1 MDPYVATLAA
11 LVVALVGQSLAAG
24 WCAEM
29 ASRRGQLRGE
39 RTVWIAFAVAA
50 LLAALHHGYTLEL
63 ALRTSLFDLRQAIL
77 GALSSTLFAAA
88 AWGLSR
94 RSP

>member
-11 LVVALVGQSLAAG
+11 LVTALVSQALAAG

-29 ASRRGQLRGE
+29 ASRRGQTFAE
-39 RTVWIAFAVAA
+39 QAVWMAFAIAA

-63 ALRTSLFDLRQAIL
+63 AFRTGLFDLRQGVL
-77 GALSSTLFAAA
+77 GALSGVLFAAA
-88 AWGLSR
+88 ARGLRQRLS
-94 RSP
+94 

>member
-29 ASRRGQLRGE
+29 ASRRGQP
-39 RTVWIAFAVAA
+39 
-50 LLAALHHGYTLEL
+50 
-63 ALRTSLFDLRQAIL
+63 
-77 GALSSTLFAAA
+77 
-88 AWGLSR
+88 R
-94 RSP
+94 RP